1 MIGTDS
7 ISPFCAGESWNVSLM
22 NGAIAPLSTQMQHEK
37 LKYRNAA
44 NNVGPWPV
52 RRNVLKF
59 VMAFNA
65 KCVAAAVRGRCCVEW
80 MEGKPTANAVGDSCD
95 GRRRPSDAGR
105 RALPQTKAV
114 RRYTVAPRISQDVCQ
129 YRTRRI
135 AYAAGAPSVGT
146 GGARFN
152 GS

>member
-7 ISPFCAGESWNVSLM
+7 ISPFWAGESLKVSLM

-44 NNVGPWPV
+44 NNVGPWPE

-59 VMAFNA
+59 VMAFEA
-65 KCVAAAVRGRCCVEW
+65 KCVAAARVGRSSVEW
-80 MEGKPTANAVGDSCD
+80 MEGRPTASAVGDSCD
-95 GRRRPSDAGR
+95 GRRGPSDAGL
-105 RALPQTKAV
+105 RAEPQTKAV

-129 YRTRRI
+129 C
-135 AYAAGAPSVGT
+135 
-146 GGARFN
+146 GAR
-152 GS
+152 